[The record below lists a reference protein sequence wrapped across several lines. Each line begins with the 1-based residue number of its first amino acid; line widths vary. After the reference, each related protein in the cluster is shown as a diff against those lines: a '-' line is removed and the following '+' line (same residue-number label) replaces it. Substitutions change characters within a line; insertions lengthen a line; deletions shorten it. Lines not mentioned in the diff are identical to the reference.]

1 MTTEDVT
8 HSDAP
13 LKPSLA
19 TLTTRDLLL
28 IAVTGI
34 AFGVL
39 FAGVFYLYSVV
50 LAALPPAAFAF
61 AGMAFCGPFFTAYVF
76 RNPLAVLL
84 GQVIGGLAAMPFHP
98 AGLAVMVGV
107 LLYGVLSLIALA
119 IGTRFKQ
126 FGKRAWAIAA
136 MLAGALN
143 LMWNGFVL
151 RSFAFEPLVN
161 VAVAALAV
169 SSCLAFV
176 FLARAIA
183 DALLRAGVLGGT
195 ALGRATARMI
205 EA

>member
-1 MTTEDVT
+1 MTTEGVT

-13 LKPSLA
+13 PKRSLA
-19 TLTTRDLLL
+19 TLTTRELLL

-34 AFGVL
+34 AFGVV
-39 FAGVFYLYSVV
+39 FTGVYYLYSMV

-76 RNPLAVLL
+76 RNPLAVLM

-98 AGLAVMVGV
+98 AGLAVIIAV
-107 LLYGVLSLIALA
+107 LLYGVFSLVALA
-119 IGTRFKQ
+119 IGTRFQ
-126 FGKRAWAIAA
+126 RFGKGAWAIAA
-136 MLAGALN
+136 TLAGALN

-151 RSFAFEPLVN
+151 RSFTFEPLVN

-169 SSCLAFV
+169 SSCVAFV

-195 ALGRATARMI
+195 ALGGATAGTI
-205 EA
+205 EV

>member
-1 MTTEDVT
+1 MTTEGVIR
-8 HSDAP
+8 SDAP
-13 LKPSLA
+13 PKRSLA

-39 FAGVFYLYSVV
+39 FAGVFYLYAVV

-98 AGLAVMVGV
+98 AGLAVIVGV

-119 IGTRFKQ
+119 IGTRFRQ
-126 FGKRAWAIAA
+126 FGKGAWAIAA
-136 MLAGALN
+136 MLASALN

-161 VAVAALAV
+161 AALAALAV
-169 SSCLAFV
+169 VSCFAFV

-183 DALLRAGVLGGT
+183 DSLLRAGVLGGT
-195 ALGRATARMI
+195 ALGRATAQMI